1 MDANIQRALNDKL
14 YDKRKIGALEYV
26 PPPFKPW
33 FLTLGFGYLV
43 GSVWPACLV
52 KLRFS
57 FPVGEYAI
65 TQTRY
70 RPPLSLYLTVDHRLI
85 ALSAS
90 SGSS

>member
-26 PPPFKPW
+26 PPPLNPGSHPELW
-33 FLTLGFGYLV
+33 ISR

-65 TQTRY
+65 AQLATY
-70 RPPLSLYLTVDHRLI
+70 PLS
-85 ALSAS
+85 
-90 SGSS
+90 